1 MEVSVPG
8 VKATAERP
16 GLLWWVSVAVAFVAL
31 MILPSF
37 LNIAQQFN
45 TSIVFI
51 LALLALSMS
60 FLWGYAGIL
69 SFGQTAFFGLGGYS
83 FAVLALNLGETTFS
97 LFAAIAVAML
107 FA

>member
-1 MEVSVPG
+1 MP
-8 VKATAERP
+8 TAMSAAGERP
-16 GLLWWVSVAVAFVAL
+16 GPLGWLAVAAAFVGL

-69 SFGQTAFFGLGGYS
+69 SFGQTAFFGLGGYG
-83 FAVLALNLGETTFS
+83 FAVVAVKLGETPFS
-97 LFAAIAVAML
+97 LFPARLGA
-107 FA
+107 